1 MLWMHT
7 SGSDWTQTV
16 TPLTRWRHVLP
27 WKCLLGEI
35 GINFNLCQHKLCKV
49 YPNVPQS
56 TNTLT
61 ICWDH
66 QLHSD
71 QQMSLRVNKSTCT
84 QQSFKSRERLPPY
97 RRLLIRS
104 WSSIPER
111 TAPVPVPQLVSF
123 PDNFLLTEGE
133 NSLVSGLVY
142 LHFEHQG
149 LTLQL
154 DHFIRVNT
162 FIGTGMKVFLS
173 TVYVTSCIAQNT
185 PLTRLHSLPPCAG
198 NETAPHMYWEQDCPL
213 YYHHFFSKVCF
224 IGHKITCG
232 GVPSKI
238 SFTEC

>member
-97 RRLLIRS
+97 RRLLIRY

-123 PDNFLLTEGE
+123 PDNFFLTEGE

-142 LHFEHQG
+142 LHSEHQ
-149 LTLQL
+149 
-154 DHFIRVNT
+154 DCDAPIRSFYSSKYLHWHGHESVPFYSVCDIMHCT
-162 FIGTGMKVFLS
+162 EYAVDQTTVSLHVLGTK
-173 TVYVTSCIAQNT
+173 
-185 PLTRLHSLPPCAG
+185 LPPICTG
-198 NETAPHMYWEQDCPL
+198 N
-213 YYHHFFSKVCF
+213 K
-224 IGHKITCG
+224 G
-232 GVPSKI
+232 
-238 SFTEC
+238 